1 MEQWIRDW
9 KVETREIDAFGE
21 PPKSEPDWHLHAG
34 GVSSPVNDSEG
45 GGQRSEVKVGERSE
59 IDVSDQES
67 GGGYCGRAEPVFDL
81 LGVPFVECVIEFA
94 QRMTDH
100 DAETFFVCVQDAM
113 LKVGAVQTEGGRKIS
128 LHAEN
133 GIAH

>member
-1 MEQWIRDW
+1 MRSASRRSPSRTGIYTPAACPPQSMIQRAEVRDQ
-9 KVETREIDAFGE
+9 RS
-21 PPKSEPDWHLHAG
+21 KSE
-34 GVSSPVNDSEG
+34 
-45 GGQRSEVKVGERSE
+45 KVGDR
-59 IDVSDQES
+59 VSDQES

>member
-1 MEQWIRDW
+1 MRSASRRSPSRTGIY
-9 KVETREIDAFGE
+9 TPAACA
-21 PPKSEPDWHLHAG
+21 P
-34 GVSSPVNDSEG
+34 PVNDSEG

-133 GIAH
+133 GIAY